1 MDPQANDVDTYIAFA
16 KAKGMEIKYVFD
28 THIQADHVSGA
39 VRLALLT
46 GAEYCIHKAADVS
59 FPFTAVTD
67 NQEFDL
73 GNVKIR
79 VLHTPGHTPESI
91 CLLVTD
97 NTRGPEPWLLLTGDT
112 LFVGAVGR
120 PDLPGDAEQSAADLY
135 QSLHEKILSLP
146 DALEIYP
153 AHFSGSVCGAG
164 MSGKPSSTLAF
175 EKRWNPVLALDRASF
190 IERMTKSAPPKPA
203 EMEAILQANR
213 SGWAQ

>member
-73 GNVKIR
+73 GNVRIR